1 MRRADRLFQIIQI
14 LRRSGRPVT
23 AAALAAEL
31 ETSKRSVY
39 RDVAA
44 LIGQRVPLRGEA
56 GIGYVLEG
64 GFDLPPL
71 MLTSDEVEAAA
82 LGAQWVASHG
92 DESLARAA
100 RDLIAKIAATVPENL
115 RPLIL
120 DPAARTAPGWK
131 IPADGLDVAQARAWM
146 RAGRK
151 IALSYRDGEQRET
164 ERVVWPIVI
173 GYLDA
178 ARVLLGWC
186 ELRKD
191 FRSFRVDRISRAIFL
206 EERFPERPAVLRA
219 KWLATLPKPPDR
231 GREEASA
238 AMAVANPSRKKG
250 R

>member
-44 LIGQRVPLRGEA
+44 LIGQRVPVRGEA
-56 GIGYVLEG
+56 GLGYVLEG

-71 MLTSDEVEAAA
+71 MLTSDEVEAAV
-82 LGAQWVASHG
+82 LGAQWVSGHG
-92 DESLARAA
+92 DEALARAA

-120 DPAARTAPGWK
+120 DPAARTPPGWK
-131 IPADGLDVAQARAWM
+131 IPPDGLDVAQARAWM

-151 IALSYRDGEQRET
+151 IALSYRDGEDRET

-178 ARVLLGWC
+178 TRTLIGWC

-191 FRSFRVDRISRAIFL
+191 FRNFRVDRISGARFL
-206 EERFPERPAVLRA
+206 EERFPARPAVLRA
-219 KWLATLPKPPDR
+219 QWLATLPKPPAH
-231 GREEASA
+231 GREA
-238 AMAVANPSRKKG
+238 AVVKAAASRKKK